1 MAAGL
6 LCATAA
12 VLAICPNS
20 SQIHVH
26 EPFVITCNKS
36 WTAFRQ
42 TYSNKRIESCESW
55 GRSESNGSGCRQR
68 TALTSDSGLYW
79 CQKNQTNST
88 KATIIVSRE
97 EDSHEVGC
105 KMAAPAMDIALVLQ
119 EIRTGNQA
127 LGDKLDNKMTEI
139 NESISELKDVLNGLT
154 TRVNEAEERIGAA
167 EDQLAKLTGCEGNDP
182 VAFFTNWL
190 PDTLGREQF
199 TEPLLIERAHR
210 TLAPKPAADEKP
222 RPVLIRLL
230 KYRDR
235 EKILHT
241 AAERAK
247 EFNGPIMFENKPL
260 FFFPDLSASLVK
272 RRKEFDHVKKDL
284 RSREELILQSPVF
297 PVDEGDSVTMRCSY
311 EGMEKN
317 TQNFNASFFKN
328 DLYVGDSPG
337 GVMVINSVTKDD
349 EGQYHCKH
357 PTKGQSPQSRLE
369 VKSRDAHV
377 SSTPQESKE
386 KFPHRILISLGL
398 FLLYTVILCISISI
412 YCKCTRGN
420 VPGMDLSLLRE
431 KDAVIREEAAKRP
444 ETPGK
449 VPDAWSLT
457 FRERGSEL
465 WRTSSNHF
473 LCG

>member
-1 MAAGL
+1 MPGVAFAMDL
-6 LCATAA
+6 RSRNKQVNFANAH
-12 VLAICPNS
+12 VS
-20 SQIHVH
+20 S
-26 EPFVITCNKS
+26 
-36 WTAFRQ
+36 
-42 TYSNKRIESCESW
+42 
-55 GRSESNGSGCRQR
+55 
-68 TALTSDSGLYW
+68 
-79 CQKNQTNST
+79 CQ
-88 KATIIVSRE
+88 E

-167 EDQLAKLTGCEGNDP
+167 EDQLAQLSSQAAKLSKDNAFLLEKVESLENHSRRNNIRLVNLREGCEGNDP

-241 AAERAK
+241 AAKRAK

-284 RSREELILQSPVF
+284 RSRGI
-297 PVDEGDSVTMRCSY
+297 
-311 EGMEKN
+311 
-317 TQNFNASFFKN
+317 
-328 DLYVGDSPG
+328 
-337 GVMVINSVTKDD
+337 
-349 EGQYHCKH
+349 QY
-357 PTKGQSPQSRLE
+357 
-369 VKSRDAHV
+369 
-377 SSTPQESKE
+377 
-386 KFPHRILISLGL
+386 
-398 FLLYTVILCISISI
+398 
-412 YCKCTRGN
+412 
-420 VPGMDLSLLRE
+420 SLLHPATLRIMLADG
-431 KDAVIREEAAKRP
+431 KRRYFKTPKEAAAFLKD
-444 ETPGK
+444 TI
-449 VPDAWSLT
+449 PD
-457 FRERGSEL
+457 
-465 WRTSSNHF
+465 
-473 LCG
+473 